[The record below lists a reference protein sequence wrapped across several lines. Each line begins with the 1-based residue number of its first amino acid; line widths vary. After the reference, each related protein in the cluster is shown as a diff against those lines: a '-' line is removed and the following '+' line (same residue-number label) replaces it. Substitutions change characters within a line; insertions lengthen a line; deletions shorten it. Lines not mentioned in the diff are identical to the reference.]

1 MKRLCVLVAIGLFGQ
16 FYGPEAKAQTLQGQ
30 LQSEV
35 VLRDGRIT
43 DTATGL
49 QFRKVCGIA
58 GTKDIIE
65 FNNGSQHLRMSPNG
79 KFLLYNNYVIPLEDG
94 ELINLVP
101 ALRSVWSPDGK
112 KIAFYSDGIWVIPVS
127 PETGRPTG
135 PAKELLDGGYMFQW
149 YARWSPDSDKIVFWS
164 TDQHLSVLSIHDGK
178 VIQLTK
184 SAQYYVQGG
193 WSPDGKWIVFNQ
205 NRDSMWVIPSDS
217 EDGEARKLAET
228 AGRAMAHWSP
238 DGKWVFYQMDRKLHF
253 IRVSD
258 ALTFNITLPQEV
270 GYYVSWSQDDKKM
283 LFYKCSYEYMNTL
296 SIVPSSGGEPFGPR
310 GFNLSWGQHWTADSK
325 FVLTWGKHDDKGTYW
340 IVPLT
345 GDNAFPLRLDAS
357 MQGVLEQESL
367 SPDARKL
374 LFSQRTP
381 YTEKQYWVAPILP
394 RQGKTVGLPTK
405 IFDRGEVKRFDWSPD
420 GSKLVFLYQEE
431 LWMARTDG
439 SPPVQLVETSD
450 SRIVRFAWSPDG
462 SAIVWISHSPSSGK
476 SILQMRRLSE
486 DESRV
491 ITESPTYISFK
502 WSPYGRHIAYEFYE
516 RKKDTNRELYVVP
529 ALGGESKRLIQG
541 SIDRWAWSPTGDH
554 LAVLADQKLLILHVP
569 DGEYYQLGKL
579 LDPNWNECNDMKWS
593 PDGQEITLIML
604 PKLNSSTEEIT
615 SLFTV
620 SVPEGTWTELTGR
633 LGTSYS
639 HSWSPDGKWIAY
651 DLEDFIKTR
660 PEGILWEVEVETYL
674 RKMDEKLP
682 RSSSS
687 SKD

>member
-16 FYGPEAKAQTLQGQ
+16 FHGPQAKAQTPQRQ

-43 DTATGL
+43 DSATGL

-58 GTKDIIE
+58 GTRDIIE
-65 FNNGSQHLRMSPNG
+65 FNNDSQHLRMSPNG

-94 ELINLVP
+94 EIINLVDMP

-112 KIAFYSDGIWVIPVS
+112 KIVFHSDGIWVIPVS
-127 PETGRPTG
+127 PETSRPTG
-135 PAKELLDGGYMFQW
+135 PAQELLDGGYMYQFNV
-149 YARWSPDSDKIVFWS
+149 RWSPDSEKIVFWS
-164 TDQHLSVLSIHDGK
+164 TDQHLSILSLDDGK
-178 VIQLTK
+178 VTK
-184 SAQYYVQGG
+184 ITQGAQYYVQGG
-193 WSPDGKWIVFNQ
+193 WSPDGRWIVFNQ
-205 NRDSMWVIPSDS
+205 NRDSMWVIPS
-217 EDGEARKLAET
+217 EGGEARKLAGT

-238 DGKWVFYQMDRKLHF
+238 DGKWVFYQRNRKLHF

-258 ALTFNITLPQEV
+258 ALTFNIRLPQEV

-296 SIVPSSGGEPFGPR
+296 KIVPSSGGEPFGPI
-310 GFNLSWGQHWTADSK
+310 GLNLWDQHWTADSK
-325 FVLTWGKHDDKGTYW
+325 FVLTRGKHDGKWTYW

-345 GDNAFPLRLDAS
+345 GDNAFPLRLDVS
-357 MQGVLEQESL
+357 LSGNFYCEIL
-367 SPDARKL
+367 SPDTKKL
-374 LFSQRTP
+374 LFSQRTAD
-381 YTEKQYWVAPILP
+381 TEKQYWVTPILL

-405 IFDRGEVKRFDWSPD
+405 IFERGEVERFDWSSD
-420 GSKLVFLYQEE
+420 GSKLAFLYQQE

-439 SPPVQLVETSD
+439 SPPVQLAETSD

-491 ITESPTYISFK
+491 ITESPTYIRFK
-502 WSPYGRHIAYEFYE
+502 WSPYGRRIAYEFFE
-516 RKKDTNRELYVVP
+516 LKKGTNRELYVVP

-541 SIDRWAWSPTGDH
+541 SIDGWAWSPSGDR
-554 LAVLADQKLLILHVP
+554 LAVLADQKLLIFPIP

-579 LDPNWNECNDMKWS
+579 LDPNWNEYHDMKWS
-593 PDGQEITLIML
+593 PDGREIALIML
-604 PKLNSSTEEIT
+604 PKLNSSTEDIT

-620 SVPEGTWTELTGR
+620 SVPEGTWTKLTGR
-633 LGTSYS
+633 SGTSYS
-639 HSWSPDGKWIAY
+639 LSWSPDGKWIAY

-660 PEGILWEVEVETYL
+660 PEGILWEVEIDAYL
-674 RKMDEKLP
+674 KKMDQ
-682 RSSSS
+682 SSSGRTS
-687 SKD
+687 PSVD